1 LAVDLEE
8 GASMS
13 TGLWVVI
20 GIAVVLGAWV
30 VGIYNG
36 LVRVKNQVANAWR
49 QIDVQLKRRHDLI
62 PNLVEVVKD
71 YMSYEQE
78 TLRQVIEARNKA
90 VSATTP
96 SAAIPAETAL
106 TGAVGRL
113 FALMENYPQL
123 KANENVSRLMEE
135 LATTENKIAFARQ
148 FYNDSA
154 MANNNRVESFPS
166 NLIAGRFGF
175 KTAPY
180 FEVPEGETAAPKV
193 NLR

>member
-1 LAVDLEE
+1 
-8 GASMS
+8 MS

-20 GIAVVLGAWV
+20 GIAVILGAWV

-166 NLIAGRFGF
+166 NLIAGSFGF

-193 NLR
+193 DLR